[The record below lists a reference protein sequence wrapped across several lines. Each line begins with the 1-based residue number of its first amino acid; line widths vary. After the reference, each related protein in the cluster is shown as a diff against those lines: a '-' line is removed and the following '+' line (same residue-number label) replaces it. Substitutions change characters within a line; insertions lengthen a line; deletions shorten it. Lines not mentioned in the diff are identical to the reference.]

1 MYRPRGYDKEREERA
16 PNIQTVYNR
25 PDDRAGRPDDRVPA
39 RYAPR
44 ERSASPRRS
53 GVAGPSV
60 YATSPYANVNKPTA
74 LDHSHSRRIS
84 DSGYRAPVPDL
95 GYRSAGPVAPVRGWE
110 GSRPGASPSHYASPM
125 DVGEIREPPGA
136 VSRYPEARSEP
147 GFYKERDAPMSQPL
161 MRDVTMRDVHMRDA
175 PVRDVHMRDATTRE
189 PPLRDLAREA
199 FHSQDASQSTAAREG
214 NMRAT
219 GMRDGPSGR
228 EGQPPEGL
236 PRSGPSHKDGPVRD
250 GPSREASAP
259 GKGRDGVRE
268 PGTRESTPRNTGSR
282 ESGKRQS
289 GSRDV
294 HMRDASRASTR
305 GESHVMTS
313 EQSDA
318 ADTFLQ

>member
-1 MYRPRGYDKEREERA
+1 MYRPRTYDKDREERA
-16 PNIQTVYNR
+16 PNIQTVYN
-25 PDDRAGRPDDRVPA
+25 RPDDRVPA

-53 GVAGPSV
+53 GVAGPSA
-60 YATSPYANVNKPTA
+60 YATSPYGNINKPTA

-84 DSGYRAPVPDL
+84 DSSYRAPVPDS

-125 DVGEIREPPGA
+125 DFGEIREPPGA
-136 VSRYPEARSEP
+136 ASRYPEARSEP

-161 MRDVTMRDVHMRDA
+161 MRDAT
-175 PVRDVHMRDATTRE
+175 VRDVHMRDATTRE
-189 PPLRDLAREA
+189 PPMRDLAREA

-236 PRSGPSHKDGPVRD
+236 PRSGPSYKDGPVRD
-250 GPSREASAP
+250 GPLREASAP